1 MSSKLNKSDQ
11 KITLCK
17 IKFNLGACKDLT
29 KKEVDCLSDTA
40 PNFFYFIQAFG
51 LKLKLRSF
59 VNIWMIESRIQD
71 LDSATCGI
79 FHIYFYDNLFNSD
92 ENSKIQ
98 SEKKFKKVLWTR
110 YLMNYFLL
118 TTKTMK

>member
-98 SEKKFKKVLWTR
+98 SEKKFKKVLRTR